1 MQQRSAVSTG
11 KPSRG
16 ACRTAGATPACRDPG
31 IDRHNDQRRRA
42 RYCGPA
48 GRTFLGWRAQVI
60 DPCLGES
67 IKRGGGAGGGRCG
80 AGLDLLG
87 PYLADGG
94 VTIASALE
102 RMRAA
107 GEHAK
112 AEAVVALLPEVVIDR
127 DK

>member
-1 MQQRSAVSTG
+1 M
-11 KPSRG
+11 
-16 ACRTAGATPACRDPG
+16 
-31 IDRHNDQRRRA
+31 
-42 RYCGPA
+42 
-48 GRTFLGWRAQVI
+48 
-60 DPCLGES
+60 
-67 IKRGGGAGGGRCG
+67 RCG